1 MKIYFDESSS
11 SMIDL
16 GPKFGYL
23 NLSSKAYKSDVFCD
37 AVVANREISELE
49 DMELKVN

>member
-1 MKIYFDESSS
+1 
-11 SMIDL
+11 MIDL

-49 DMELKVN
+49 DMELKFANSLPCESEM